1 MTEVQDFAVLTKRHE
16 PISRASCAIAG
27 RAEAG
32 NMIVVQKPANNF
44 VKRALVGNV
53 KLLSVMGALFFHVT
67 ANRGTRA
74 TTNLRNSVL
83 KSMFADSLAF
93 AGRNNH
99 AGVRHRNANK
109 RNKFFE
115 HLIRNAVVKFVRIN
129 IHGGFYARNTDG
141 VRTYAV
147 YRFEVLCVHEESS
160 EFIAIAL

>member
-1 MTEVQDFAVLTKRHE
+1 MTEVQDFAVLAKRHE
-16 PISRASCAIAG
+16 PISRTSCAIAG

-32 NMIVVQKPANNF
+32 NMIVVQKPANSF
-44 VKRALVGNV
+44 VKRALVGTSNC
-53 KLLSVMGALFFHVT
+53 SVSCGRCSSHVT

-109 RNKFFE
+109 RNKLFE

-129 IHGGFYARNTDG
+129 IHGGFTRGTLMVCGPTPCTASRCSACMRSPAN
-141 VRTYAV
+141 
-147 YRFEVLCVHEESS
+147 S
-160 EFIAIAL
+160 